1 MLYGDFLL
9 FSSLFLLSGFCF
21 INACCVWQGM
31 LFVFAV
37 LVFALE
43 LLFHACTVCFTR
55 IVVSICM
62 FGYTCMLFGGV
73 VDLLFTNVFGF
84 VCGFSITITDIF
96 DVVWYLIDA

>member
-1 MLYGDFLL
+1 
-9 FSSLFLLSGFCF
+9 
-21 INACCVWQGM
+21 M

-37 LVFALE
+37 LVLPFE
-43 LLFHACTVCFTR
+43 VLFRACTVCLAR

-62 FGYTCMLFGGV
+62 FGYTCMFFGGV

-96 DVVWYLIDA
+96 DVMLLLWVFVRLGIGYVYVCFIDSNWEKDVFH

>member
-1 MLYGDFLL
+1 ML
-9 FSSLFLLSGFCF
+9 SRFCF
-21 INACCVWQGM
+21 IDACCVSQGM
-31 LFVFAV
+31 LFVFTV

-43 LLFHACTVCFTR
+43 LLFHACTVCFAR

-62 FGYTCMLFGGV
+62 FGYTCMFFGGVV

-96 DVVWYLIDA
+96 DVVWYLTDA